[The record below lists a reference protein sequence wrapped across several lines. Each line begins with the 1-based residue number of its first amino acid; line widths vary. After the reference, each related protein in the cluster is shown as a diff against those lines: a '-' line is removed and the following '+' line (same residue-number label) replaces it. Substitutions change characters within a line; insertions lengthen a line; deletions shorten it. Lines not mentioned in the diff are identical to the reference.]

1 MDQLWTAAPLV
12 ALDLEGTGGQ
22 DRDREKIL
30 EIAVVP
36 LAAGRPEI
44 GGVWETTV
52 NPGRSIAPRPWIS
65 PDLTGTI
72 LLTAPPLEDVT
83 DDITTRVHKQI
94 LIGHNIG
101 VDWRLLQRH
110 LPDLEA
116 VALIDTAR
124 LYKHLRPAAER
135 WSLSRLIT
143 QYGLSDQVRALA
155 PKRSPHRALWDAV
168 AAALLL
174 PALVQDLPGGA
185 ATTLAELERIA
196 GLRQQPAAG
205 QTTLEF

>member
-1 MDQLWTAAPLV
+1 MDQPWTTAPLV
-12 ALDLEGTGGQ
+12 AIDLEGTGGH

-36 LAAGRPEI
+36 LAAGHPDMSQA
-44 GGVWETTV
+44 WETTI
-52 NPGRSIAPRPWIS
+52 NPGRTIAPRPWIS

-72 LLTAPPLEDVT
+72 LLTAPPLQDVA
-83 DDITTRVHKQI
+83 DDITSRVHKQI
-94 LIGHNIG
+94 LVGHNVG
-101 VDWRLLQRH
+101 AGWRLLHRN

-135 WSLSRLIT
+135 WSLTRLIT

-155 PKRSPHRALWDAV
+155 PKRSPHRALWDAI

-174 PALVQDLPGGA
+174 PALVQELPRGA
-185 ATTLAELERIA
+185 AMTLAELERVA
-196 GLRQQPAAG
+196 GPKQQPDQ
-205 QTTLEF
+205 QTPSF